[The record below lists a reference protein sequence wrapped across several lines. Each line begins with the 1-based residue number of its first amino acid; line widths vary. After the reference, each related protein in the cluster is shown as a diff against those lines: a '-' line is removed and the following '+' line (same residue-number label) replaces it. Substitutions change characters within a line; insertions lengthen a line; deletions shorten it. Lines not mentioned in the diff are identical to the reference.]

1 MLFKKLSAPSLKEL
15 FVAELEGMILSG
27 KLEIGAKLPPE
38 RELAES
44 MQVSRAVVNSGL
56 DEMEKKGFL
65 VVKPRIGTFVADYR
79 KYGTADT
86 LVSIMQYNGGMLRDK
101 EVRSILEVRIMFM
114 NLAATLAIDNADDA
128 SIAGLEQYVTAL
140 KACEDPEEA
149 ASLIFD
155 FSHELSFIG
164 GNSLLPLFFAS
175 FKDLV
180 TNLWVRFASKYGAA
194 ALAESAS
201 SHPISR
207 SLQRAYGKEID
218 RSRGTDVRDR
228 DKDAAIRYI
237 TDSTNESID
246 GCRQI
251 YT

>member
-128 SIAGLEQYVTAL
+128 SIAGLER
-140 KACEDPEEA
+140 
-149 ASLIFD
+149 
-155 FSHELSFIG
+155 HR
-164 GNSLLPLFFAS
+164 
-175 FKDLV
+175 
-180 TNLWVRFASKYGAA
+180 RFASDIDRY
-194 ALAESAS
+194 
-201 SHPISR
+201 PPPSR
-207 SLQRAYGKEID
+207 SGHCCFLKNQESFCGCLSHIHFLPSHSSATAHIF
-218 RSRGTDVRDR
+218 
-228 DKDAAIRYI
+228 II
-237 TDSTNESID
+237 STTLRPVS
-246 GCRQI
+246 
-251 YT
+251 

>member
-1 MLFKKLSAPSLKEL
+1 
-15 FVAELEGMILSG
+15 
-27 KLEIGAKLPPE
+27 
-38 RELAES
+38 
-44 MQVSRAVVNSGL
+44 
-56 DEMEKKGFL
+56 
-65 VVKPRIGTFVADYR
+65 
-79 KYGTADT
+79 
-86 LVSIMQYNGGMLRDK
+86 MQYNGGMLRDK

-194 ALAESAS
+194 ALAESAEQIFI
-201 SHPISR
+201 H
-207 SLQRAYGKEID
+207 
-218 RSRGTDVRDR
+218 VRDR

>member
-1 MLFKKLSAPSLKEL
+1 
-15 FVAELEGMILSG
+15 
-27 KLEIGAKLPPE
+27 
-38 RELAES
+38 

-194 ALAESAS
+194 A
-201 SHPISR
+201 
-207 SLQRAYGKEID
+207 SLRA
-218 RSRGTDVRDR
+218 RSRFSFMVRDR

>member
-180 TNLWVRFASKYGAA
+180 TNLCERRCAVLAGEA
-194 ALAESAS
+194 ALAESS
-201 SHPISR
+201 EQIFIH
-207 SLQRAYGKEID
+207 
-218 RSRGTDVRDR
+218 VRDR
-228 DKDAAIRYI
+228 DKDTAIRYI

>member
-1 MLFKKLSAPSLKEL
+1 M
-15 FVAELEGMILSG
+15 
-27 KLEIGAKLPPE
+27 
-38 RELAES
+38 
-44 MQVSRAVVNSGL
+44 
-56 DEMEKKGFL
+56 
-65 VVKPRIGTFVADYR
+65 VKPRIGTFVADYR

-194 ALAESAS
+194 ALAESAEQIFI
-201 SHPISR
+201 H
-207 SLQRAYGKEID
+207 
-218 RSRGTDVRDR
+218 VRDR

>member
-44 MQVSRAVVNSGL
+44 MQ
-56 DEMEKKGFL
+56 EMEKKGFL

-194 ALAESAS
+194 ALAESAEQIFI
-201 SHPISR
+201 H
-207 SLQRAYGKEID
+207 
-218 RSRGTDVRDR
+218 VRDR

>member
-1 MLFKKLSAPSLKEL
+1 MPSPCRYRAP
-15 FVAELEGMILSG
+15 
-27 KLEIGAKLPPE
+27 
-38 RELAES
+38 
-44 MQVSRAVVNSGL
+44 SGL

-194 ALAESAS
+194 ALAESS
-201 SHPISR
+201 EQIFIH
-207 SLQRAYGKEID
+207 
-218 RSRGTDVRDR
+218 VRDR

>member
-1 MLFKKLSAPSLKEL
+1 MGE
-15 FVAELEGMILSG
+15 
-27 KLEIGAKLPPE
+27 KLPSE
-38 RELAES
+38 RELCQQ
-44 MQVSRAVVNSGL
+44 MGVSRAVVNGGITEL
-56 DEMEKKGFL
+56 ARQGFL
-65 VVKPRIGTFVADYR
+65 EVRPRQGAYVADYR
-79 KYGTADT
+79 RDGNMET
-86 LVSIMQYNGGMLRDK
+86 LMAIMDYNGGMLGK
-101 EVRSILEVRIMFM
+101 EEIRSILEVRIMFM

-194 ALAESAS
+194 ALAESAEQIFI
-201 SHPISR
+201 H
-207 SLQRAYGKEID
+207 
-218 RSRGTDVRDR
+218 VRDR

>member
-1 MLFKKLSAPSLKEL
+1 M
-15 FVAELEGMILSG
+15 
-27 KLEIGAKLPPE
+27 
-38 RELAES
+38 
-44 MQVSRAVVNSGL
+44 
-56 DEMEKKGFL
+56 
-65 VVKPRIGTFVADYR
+65 VKPRIGTFVADYR

-194 ALAESAS
+194 ALAESS
-201 SHPISR
+201 EQIFIH
-207 SLQRAYGKEID
+207 
-218 RSRGTDVRDR
+218 VRDR

>member
-101 EVRSILEVRIMFM
+101 EVRIMFM

-194 ALAESAS
+194 ALAESAEQIFI
-201 SHPISR
+201 H
-207 SLQRAYGKEID
+207 
-218 RSRGTDVRDR
+218 VRDR

>member
-114 NLAATLAIDNADDA
+114 NLAATLAIDNADDT

-194 ALAESAS
+194 ALAESAEQIFI
-201 SHPISR
+201 H
-207 SLQRAYGKEID
+207 
-218 RSRGTDVRDR
+218 VRDR

>member
-155 FSHELSFIG
+155 FG

-194 ALAESAS
+194 ALAESAGQIFI
-201 SHPISR
+201 H
-207 SLQRAYGKEID
+207 
-218 RSRGTDVRDR
+218 VRNR